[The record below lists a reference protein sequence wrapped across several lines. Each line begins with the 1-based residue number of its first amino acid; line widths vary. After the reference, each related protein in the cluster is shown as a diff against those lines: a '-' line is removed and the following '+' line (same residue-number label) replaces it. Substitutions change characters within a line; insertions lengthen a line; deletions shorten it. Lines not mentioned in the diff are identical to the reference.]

1 MCDCGL
7 SKNLVKPNLGLA
19 NEDIETSLGV
29 PSILKSESFAY
40 SLWTPPLLLFTCSFP
55 SPPKVSK
62 NITLSSSFNFDGTP
76 KSLHTE
82 MALLTLFK

>member
-29 PSILKSESFAY
+29 PSILKSESFAD
-40 SLWTPPLLLFTCSFP
+40 SRWTPPFP
-55 SPPKVSK
+55 LTFYLVKLKLRTYRREGVNLK
-62 NITLSSSFNFDGTP
+62 N
-76 KSLHTE
+76 
-82 MALLTLFK
+82 